1 MKKKK
6 INELTRVQNVLEND
20 RLNVGKGFNE
30 LLANDLN
37 KLFKDYFDFSGL
49 PELKI
54 DKENGVYRVIVSL
67 NVSRVRAFNI
77 LPDEK

>member
-30 LLANDLN
+30 LLSNDLN
-37 KLFKDYFDFSGL
+37 KLFKDYFDFFGL

-67 NVSRVRAFNI
+67 KVSRIRAFNI